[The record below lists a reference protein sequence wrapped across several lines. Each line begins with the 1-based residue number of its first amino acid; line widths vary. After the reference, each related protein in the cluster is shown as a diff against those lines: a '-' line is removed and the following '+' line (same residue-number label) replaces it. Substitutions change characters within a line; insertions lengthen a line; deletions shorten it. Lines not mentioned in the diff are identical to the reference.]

1 MTHSHDICDKTDS
14 YTFDT
19 NHSYVWHDSLICVTC
34 LLHIC
39 DMTVGLKDW
48 FSLFQSC
55 IVLQYATVCCSVL
68 QWVGVCCSALQCVAV
83 CCSTV
88 SSISNTQGPLA
99 HQSRRCGTAQ
109 GLLSSADIALYIGLF
124 CRYLGLF
131 DGFAG
136 LLCRFIGLF
145 CGYIGLFCRYIQLF
159 CMQVGSFGLTGL
171 WCILFWI
178 KRGTAEVHTFVGMQK
193 ESYIH
198 VFEGFLQ
205 QETWSLLVQ
214 KIRADTL

>member
-1 MTHSHDICDKTDS
+1 
-14 YTFDT
+14 
-19 NHSYVWHDSLICVTC
+19 
-34 LLHIC
+34 
-39 DMTVGLKDW
+39 MTVGLKDW

-55 IVLQYATVCCSVL
+55 IVLQCATVCCSVL
-68 QWVGVCCSALQCVAV
+68 LWVGVCCRALQCVAV

-88 SSISNTQGPLA
+88 GSILNAQGPLA

-109 GLLSSADIALYIGLF
+109 GLPSSADIALYIELF

-145 CGYIGLFCRYIQLF
+145 CGYIGLFGRYIRLF

-178 KRGTAEVHTFVGMQK
+178 RRGTAEVHRYIRLFCMQVGSFGLTGLWCILFWIRRGTAEVHTFVGMRK
-193 ESYIH
+193 ESYIY
-198 VFEGFLQ
+198 VF
-205 QETWSLLVQ
+205 
-214 KIRADTL
+214 